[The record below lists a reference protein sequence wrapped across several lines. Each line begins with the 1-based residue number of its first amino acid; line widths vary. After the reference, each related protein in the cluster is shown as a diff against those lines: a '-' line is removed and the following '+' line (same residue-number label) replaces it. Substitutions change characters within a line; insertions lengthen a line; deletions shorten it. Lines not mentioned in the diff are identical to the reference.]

1 MMPSIITFVPGDP
14 LQVLSVPLDGV
25 TYVLR
30 ARWNTIESAWYLDAW
45 ERDGTTPIAFGVKL
59 VQGVRL
65 GSTYNHVLF
74 TAGLFMLDLADS
86 GIEAGLDDLG
96 RRVLLVHMT
105 TDDAILS
112 ATVN

>member
-1 MMPSIITFVPGDP
+1 MPSIIPFVPGDP
-14 LQVLSVPLDGV
+14 LQIVTIPLDGV

-30 ARWNTIESAWYLDAW
+30 ARWNITEGTWYLDAW
-45 ERDGTTPIAFGVKL
+45 ERDGTTPIAFGIKL

-65 GSTYNHVLF
+65 GDTYSHALF
-74 TAGLFMLDLADS
+74 AAGMFMLDLAD
-86 GIEAGLDDLG
+86 GGVEAGLNDLG
-96 RRVLLVHMT
+96 SRVLLVHMT